1 MMFFMATFKSTTFGK
16 ISGKHGTAVAATR
29 KDGLNILKVY
39 RIASNP
45 NTEGQKNQRGKFG
58 FVVKELNCMRKLFTV
73 TFGGQYG
80 INRAVSLAMKTCVS
94 GEYPDFKIDYSQLQ
108 ISKGNVPVPGSPEI
122 NNLINNLYKLEWSDS
137 ELLNEKTDDN
147 LCIVLLNATKKQ
159 MIHNQN
165 FALRSKRN
173 IDFSIPEYWSD
184 SEIHAWLYF
193 SSSNNNYFSDSKYLG
208 LLMI

>member
-1 MMFFMATFKSTTFGK
+1 MYFMAIFRSTTFGK

-39 RIASNP
+39 RVASNP
-45 NTEGQKNQRGKFG
+45 NTAGQKNQRGKFG

-94 GEYPDFKIDYSQLQ
+94 GEFPDIKIDYSQLQ
-108 ISKGNVPVPGSPEI
+108 ISIGNISVPISQNI
-122 NNLINNLYKLEWSDS
+122 NNFKNNTFKLEWSYA
-137 ELLNEKTDDN
+137 ELLNENHDDN
-147 LCIVLLNATKKQ
+147 LCIVLLNVTKKQ
-159 MIHNQN
+159 MVHNQN
-165 FALRSKRN
+165 IALRSSRN
-173 IDFSIPEYWSD
+173 IEITIPEYWSE

-193 SSSNNNYFSDSKYLG
+193 SSPNNSNFSDCKYLG
-208 LLMI
+208 LITV

>member
-1 MMFFMATFKSTTFGK
+1 MATFKSTTFGK

-39 RIASNP
+39 RVASNP
-45 NTEGQKNQRGKFG
+45 NTAGQKNQRGKFG

-94 GEYPDFKIDYSQLQ
+94 GEFPDFKIDYSQLQ
-108 ISKGNVPVPGSPEI
+108 ISKGSIPVSI
-122 NNLINNLYKLEWSDS
+122 YQNMNNLKNNTFKLEWSYS
-137 ELLNEKTDDN
+137 ELFNEKNDDN
-147 LCIVLLNATKKQ
+147 LCIVLFNVTKKQ

-165 FALRSKRN
+165 FALRSNRN
-173 IDFSIPEYWSD
+173 INFSIPEHWSE

-193 SSSNNNYFSDSKYLG
+193 SSSNYNYFSDSRYLG
-208 LLMI
+208 LVTV

>member
-1 MMFFMATFKSTTFGK
+1 MAIFKSTTFGK

-39 RIASNP
+39 RVASNP
-45 NTEGQKNQRGKFG
+45 NTTGQKNQRGKFG
-58 FVVKELNCMRKLFTV
+58 FVVKELNCMRKLFTI

-94 GEYPDFKIDYSQLQ
+94 GEFPDFKIDYSKLKL
-108 ISKGNVPVPGSPEI
+108 SKGSIPVPVSH
-122 NNLINNLYKLEWSDS
+122 NVYNLINNSFKLEWSDS

-147 LCIVLLNATKKQ
+147 LNIVLFNATKKQ

-165 FALRSKRN
+165 IALRSNRN
-173 IDFSIPEYWSD
+173 IDFSLPEYWSD
-184 SEIHAWLYF
+184 SEIYAWLYF

-208 LLMI
+208 LITI

>member
-1 MMFFMATFKSTTFGK
+1 MCFMATFKSTTFGK

-39 RIASNP
+39 RVASNP

-94 GEYPDFKIDYSQLQ
+94 GEFPDFKIDYSQLQ
-108 ISKGNVPVPGSPEI
+108 LSKGDIPVPDSHEI
-122 NNLINNLYKLEWSDS
+122 NNMLNDLYKLEWSNS

-147 LCIVLLNATKKQ
+147 LSIVLLNVTKKQ
-159 MIHNQN
+159 MNHNQN
-165 FALRSKRN
+165 IALRSSKY
-173 IDFSIPEYWSD
+173 IEFSLPDYWSE
-184 SEIHAWLYF
+184 SEIYVWLYF
-193 SSSNNNYFSDSKYLG
+193 SSSNNNNFSDSKYLG
-208 LLMI
+208 LITV